1 MQELFHAS
9 FVLNPIP
16 LLTCANSVIK
26 MVLLRLS
33 EADLFTFCTLKIDH
47 ELLNWVILGHH
58 FDGTLECLALIL
70 QLVPANGFLDERDVG
85 GEVTVEL
92 HCNLTEG
99 SNDLL
104 HEILVWVLHVI
115 KQFQKLVDDLG

>member
-1 MQELFHAS
+1 MQELLYAS

-33 EADLFTFCTLKIDH
+33 KADLLTFCALKVDH
-47 ELLNWVILGHH
+47 ELLNRVILGHH

-92 HCNLTEG
+92 HCDLTERA
-99 SNDLL
+99 NDLF
-104 HEILVWVLHVI
+104 HKVLVWVLHVI
-115 KQFQKLVDDLG
+115 KQF